1 MRKRLI
7 HKNNYKIYHRPYSE
21 LNVLEKKRVA
31 EACFR
36 KITVC
41 ALFLV
46 IGICFLALYRIL
58 FLPRIFLEGSR
69 VMKIEYQ
76 GQYIEPGFLSSY
88 QGMDLSS
95 KVKVSGE
102 VDTSEVGSYPITY
115 EVSYQGHF
123 VSKTRIVKV
132 VDSKKP
138 KIKFLSNPD
147 TLYICPNTKYL
158 FDDYVAVDDYDG
170 DITKEV
176 KVKQSGDIVKYV
188 VSDSSGN
195 KVVKERKIYYKDI
208 EKPTLELDSANVI
221 SLTVGDDF
229 TDSMYQVSDNCDDNI
244 KVKVSGEV
252 DTSKVGSYVRNYVA
266 TDSSGNKTKIVQKV
280 MVFEPTKKG
289 VIYLTFDDGP
299 RSGTTDIILNILKEK
314 GIKATFFVT
323 SGGPDDLIR
332 RAYDE
337 GHAIGLH
344 TASHDYSVVY
354 SSSDS
359 YFNDLKIVS
368 DRVEKVTG
376 KKSMLIRFP
385 GGSSNTISRKYS
397 PNIMSYLTEE
407 VLRRGY
413 HYYDW
418 NIDSRDA
425 EGGRFTADEIA
436 NFVISNLSHD
446 KVNMVLM
453 HDTKVVTKDALAKI
467 IDYGKNNGYEFDK
480 IHLFTDMVVQ
490 HVNN

>member
-95 KVKVSGE
+95 
-102 VDTSEVGSYPITY
+102 
-115 EVSYQGHF
+115 
-123 VSKTRIVKV
+123 
-132 VDSKKP
+132 
-138 KIKFLSNPD
+138 
-147 TLYICPNTKYL
+147 
-158 FDDYVAVDDYDG
+158 
-170 DITKEV
+170 
-176 KVKQSGDIVKYV
+176 
-188 VSDSSGN
+188 
-195 KVVKERKIYYKDI
+195 
-208 EKPTLELDSANVI
+208 
-221 SLTVGDDF
+221 
-229 TDSMYQVSDNCDDNI
+229 